1 RHLRERFQ
9 GHRSLNEG
17 DMIRI
22 ERVYEPPG
30 RGDGVRVLVDR
41 LWSRGLSEQKARID
55 EWQKDLAPTAALRKW
70 FQHDP
75 KKWNEFQRR
84 YRNELKAKGK
94 LEELQELA
102 RRAKRETITLLF
114 GALDEEHNNAVALK
128 DLLKELLR

>member
-1 RHLRERFQ
+1 
-9 GHRSLNEG
+9 
-17 DMIRI
+17 MIRI

-41 LWSRGLSEQKARID
+41 LWPRGLSEQKARID